1 MTFSRRTLSILT
13 VLILLTVMGGG
24 IWWRL
29 QPEGEG
35 DGEAQASTTDTTDID
50 LGVTSSQFS
59 TEIPAAVEGAE
70 VVQDTLW
77 IRVSAAG
84 RAAANRQAVVTAQV
98 EGVVQSVPVRENS
111 AVTGGQSVVQI
122 DTTELAMELA
132 RAEAQL
138 ANAQAAYD
146 ARMLALGGADAF
158 EPAEQRAREQVVR
171 ATSGLADAEV
181 AVRQARTDLE
191 RASVAAPFGGR
202 VADLQVVEGQYVSAG
217 TELMTVVDLNPI
229 RVEASVLEQGLGLL
243 TEGRRASV
251 RFTAFP
257 EEVYDGRI
265 ASINPMVDAA
275 ARTARVTV
283 LIGNADGRIKPGMY
297 ADVSLEAQA
306 FPDRILVPRSAILER
321 GEARERDI
329 VFVYQDD
336 GSGTTG
342 AAEWRYVT
350 RGRENETHVEI
361 LESEETDMVQPGEVV
376 LTDGHHYL
384 AHDTRVQ
391 LVENAAVAGGRPG
404 R

>member
-1 MTFSRRTLSILT
+1 MSLSRRTLSILT
-13 VLILLTVMGGG
+13 VVIVLTLMGGG

-29 QPEGEG
+29 QPEGG
-35 DGEAQASTTDTTDID
+35 DDGEAQASTADTTEID

-84 RAAANRQAVVTAQV
+84 RAAANRETVVTAQV
-98 EGVVQSVPVRENS
+98 EGVVQSVGVRENS
-111 AVTGGQSVVQI
+111 GVSAGQTVVQI
-122 DTTELAMELA
+122 DTTELAAELA

-138 ANAQAAYD
+138 ANAEAEFE
-146 ARMLALGGADAF
+146 ARMMQLGGSGGLAP
-158 EPAEQRAREQVVR
+158 EELEAREKVVR

-181 AVRQARTDLE
+181 SVRQARTNLE

-202 VADLQVVEGQYVSAG
+202 IADVQVVQGQYVSAG

-243 TEGRRASV
+243 SEGRRASV

-257 EEVYDGRI
+257 EELYQGRI
-265 ASINPMVDAA
+265 VSINPIVEEET
-275 ARTARVTV
+275 RTARVTV
-283 LIGNADGRIKPGMY
+283 LLDNPDGRIKQGMY

-321 GEARERDI
+321 GVARDRDI
-329 VFVYQDD
+329 VFVFQDD
-336 GSGTTG
+336 GSGSTG
-342 AAEWRYVT
+342 TAEWRYVT
-350 RGRENETHVEI
+350 PGRENDTHVEI